1 MQGAN
6 QQLCPS
12 GSRASGQFSTA
23 SRRLGPPGPWH
34 PLHQPGWVLESQ
46 GGSRPAAP
54 TGAVQRP
61 PAPNPPGRLHVQACS
76 PPLQRARR
84 SGVGGVSGWAGP
96 AGYVGAGRPGL
107 GSRACPRA
115 GGSSAEGGIHTRTH
129 PCAPRDP
136 RGDLP
141 ASPAARPARAKG
153 EKLSSRGPVSSPPRE
168 RGAVLGTAGRIRN
181 AALAARPAKVGSGT
195 TTGRYQMKLFHIY
208 IMISFGINLP
218 SLRNRGPGLS
228 RSLSASSGLFRF
240 LFFVSRLCF
249 GLFRFLSS
257 FFVSLF

>member
-54 TGAVQRP
+54 TGVVQRP

-107 GSRACPRA
+107 GSRACQRA
-115 GGSSAEGGIHTRTH
+115 GGSRCCGVAVVVQIMGRRAAGWGRRGSLTR
-129 PCAPRDP
+129 APLR
-136 RGDLP
+136 
-141 ASPAARPARAKG
+141 
-153 EKLSSRGPVSSPPRE
+153 SSRRPGRTARRGRPLGRPLRARGGPR
-168 RGAVLGTAGRIRN
+168 
-181 AALAARPAKVGSGT
+181 
-195 TTGRYQMKLFHIY
+195 
-208 IMISFGINLP
+208 
-218 SLRNRGPGLS
+218 
-228 RSLSASSGLFRF
+228 
-240 LFFVSRLCF
+240 
-249 GLFRFLSS
+249 
-257 FFVSLF
+257 

>member
-6 QQLCPS
+6 PQLCAS

-96 AGYVGAGRPGL
+96 AGYVGAGRPG
-107 GSRACPRA
+107 GSRCCGVAVVVQIMGRRAA
-115 GGSSAEGGIHTRTH
+115 GGAGGVHSPVRRCVRHDGQDAQRAEDGLWGGHCGRGVVRDEATGSVPAGESSAIMCRVGQDLRSTGR
-129 PCAPRDP
+129 ASFLPR
-136 RGDLP
+136 RQ
-141 ASPAARPARAKG
+141 PARMK
-153 EKLSSRGPVSSPPRE
+153 
-168 RGAVLGTAGRIRN
+168 
-181 AALAARPAKVGSGT
+181 
-195 TTGRYQMKLFHIY
+195 TGR
-208 IMISFGINLP
+208 
-218 SLRNRGPGLS
+218 RGNWDRARGT
-228 RSLSASSGLFRF
+228 
-240 LFFVSRLCF
+240 VWCT
-249 GLFRFLSS
+249 
-257 FFVSLF
+257 